1 LARQRSPD
9 SIQGEE
15 LYIKSNGEMLLKD
28 IAEKIGVSEGTVR
41 SWKNRYKWDLK
52 LNGDTAT
59 LQKEAEKKRNVAKE
73 TKIEKKSL
81 RDKITESDIDG
92 AELTENQR
100 LFCLYYLKSFNAT
113 MAAIKAGYSKDSAHV
128 QGPRL
133 LGNVRVRAEIQR
145 LKGAMHEEI
154 FIDAMDVLKKYIAI
168 AFADISDYVTFGQ
181 KEVQAMGAFGP
192 IVDDDGNPVMKMVN
206 YVDFN
211 ESSVVDGTIIKEVK
225 QGKDGVSIKF
235 EDRMKAL
242 EKLELYFD
250 ILPDKF
256 KRKVEEEKLSMAK
269 ERLELD
275 KLKLKEDA
283 DEIEDDGFIDA
294 LRAETSEVWDDEA

>member
-1 LARQRSPD
+1 MARQRSPD

>member
-9 SIQGEE
+9 RDKAFEVYQEHKGDIDLVE
-15 LYIKSNGEMLLKD
+15 
-28 IAEKIGVSEGTVR
+28 IAEILKLSPGTVR
-41 SWKNRYKWDLK
+41 GWKNKDKWDSK
-52 LNGDTAT
+52 INGT
-59 LQKEAEKKRNVAKE
+59 LQKNTERSKRKAKPQKE
-73 TKIEKKSL
+73 PQKTL
-81 RDKITESDIDG
+81 REKITEDDIEG

-113 MAAIKAGYSKDSAHV
+113 MAAIKAGYSKASAHV
-128 QGPRL
+128 QGCVL
-133 LGNVRVRAEIQR
+133 LKNPKIADEITR
-145 LKGAMHEEI
+145 LKNVMKEELR
-154 FIDAMDVLKKYIAI
+154 IDAMDVLKKYIAI

-192 IVDDDGNPVMKMVN
+192 IVDDDGNPVMKTVN

-211 ESSVVDGTIIKEVK
+211 ESAALDGTIIKEVK

>member
-1 LARQRSPD
+1 MARQRSPD
-9 SIQGEE
+9 REKAFEMYQEH
-15 LYIKSNGEMLLKD
+15 NGNIDLIRIAEMLKL
-28 IAEKIGVSEGTVR
+28 SPGTVR
-41 SWKNRYKWDLK
+41 GWKNKDKWDSK
-52 LNGDTAT
+52 INGT
-59 LQKEAEKKRNVAKE
+59 LQKNTERSKGKAAAQKK
-73 TKIEKKSL
+73 TL
-81 RDKITESDIDG
+81 RDKITESDING
-92 AELTENQR
+92 ADLTENQR

-113 MAAIKAGYSKDSAHV
+113 MAAIKAGYSKASAHV
-128 QGPRL
+128 QGCVL
-133 LGNVRVRAEIQR
+133 LKNPKIADEITR
-145 LKGAMHEEI
+145 LKNVMKEELR
-154 FIDAMDVLKKYIAI
+154 IDAMDVLKKYIAI
-168 AFADISDYVTFGQ
+168 AFADISDYITFGQ
-181 KEVQAMGAFGP
+181 REVQAMGAFGP
-192 IVDDDGNPVMKMVN
+192 IVDDDGNPVMKTVN

-211 ESSVVDGTIIKEVK
+211 ESAAVDGTIIKEVK

-294 LRAETSEVWDDEA
+294 LRAETPEVWNDEA